1 MKNIKLLVVEFLI
14 LFVLMSICILTK
26 NNDDD
31 INILEKNISDWQSKY
46 IAYDEGWHIND
57 ESIKTSREV
66 DAIYGPY
73 AFLKRGYYTLKISY
87 DCEFDQAFKI
97 FANNGNDEYIKSD
110 KGILDAK
117 KRYVSYKFN
126 LTNDIDNFEVQIKYN
141 GVGNLNVYN
150 ISVHKDNTF
159 YSLLHYPISLNQIK
173 RNQNFDILRKI
184 SFLISL

>member
-73 AFLKRGYYTLKISY
+73 AFLKRGYYTLKYHMI
-87 DCEFDQAFKI
+87 
-97 FANNGNDEYIKSD
+97 
-110 KGILDAK
+110 
-117 KRYVSYKFN
+117 VN
-126 LTNDIDNFEVQIKYN
+126 LIRLLKY
-141 GVGNLNVYN
+141 LLIMEMMN
-150 ISVHKDNTF
+150 I
-159 YSLLHYPISLNQIK
+159 
-173 RNQNFDILRKI
+173 
-184 SFLISL
+184 